1 MTAPRDRLAANSG
14 RPPSRLRPVLPQDL
28 SSLARALLVV
38 PAPQR
43 SNLCQHLFDLA
54 EQAAGHVARTGQLH
68 PQWGNGTLDAAA
80 RQCCG
85 PLGAEPFWDDLNYI
99 NCLRIALAELEHR
112 LAR

>member
-1 MTAPRDRLAANSG
+1 M
-14 RPPSRLRPVLPQDL
+14 
-28 SSLARALLVV
+28 
-38 PAPQR
+38 
-43 SNLCQHLFDLA
+43 
-54 EQAAGHVARTGQLH
+54 ARTGQLH
-68 PQWGNGTLDAAA
+68 PQWGNGTLDAAV